1 MIALVFISYLFSLNL
16 TLHDYDNPSASH
28 ILDTE
33 IIDDLLIVS
42 GMIGGIEFYDISNRE
57 TLNHLSTLNLPGGGG
72 GGGGGGGAKPNCV
85 RASGDYAYVTTK
97 NGVAI
102 INISN
107 PSNPQS
113 LGYISQTSGYI
124 LENLDIKD
132 NFLAVAAH
140 DDGVLVYDISNP
152 TNPEFIVNIPASNAW
167 TVHFGEWFLWVADGT
182 ILSSYQLLYNFDA
195 FLSVELSNNIK
206 DIDSVDGTLMYVA
219 LGSDGVALLNL
230 AVNALPQIMDVY
242 NTSAMANR
250 IQAFDGNKIAV
261 SDWDDIE
268 ILGVN
273 GFDLE
278 LLGYKNTTRRT
289 MALSVKDNYIYSGE
303 WASVQVFEYGDVQ
316 GPDID
321 LNTYELNYPYV
332 ENGSTYTMAL
342 DVTNN
347 GNQILNVI
355 DAYTTNNEFNSSPLT
370 NLSPGET
377 QTVSIAY
384 SANSNNSSGSYRI
397 LSDDFDENEI
407 ICETNGNIDGA
418 NIGDVAPDFN
428 LPIIANG
435 NGSFSLSD
443 NLGKIIIMAFFAP
456 N

>member
-1 MIALVFISYLFSLNL
+1 MIALVFISYLLSLNL
-16 TLHDYDNPSASH
+16 SLHDYDNPSASH

-85 RASGDYAYVTTK
+85 RVSGDYAYVTTK

-355 DAYTTNNEFNSSPLT
+355 DAYTTNNEFNSSPLA

-377 QTVSIAY
+377 QTVTIAY